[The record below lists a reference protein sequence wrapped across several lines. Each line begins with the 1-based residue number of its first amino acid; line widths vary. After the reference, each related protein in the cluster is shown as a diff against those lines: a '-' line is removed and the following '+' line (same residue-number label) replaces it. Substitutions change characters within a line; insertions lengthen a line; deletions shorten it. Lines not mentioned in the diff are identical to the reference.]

1 MLRSLCAAN
10 AKMSNPILND
20 APRAERRHAL
30 ARLADGA
37 GVLGAVFA
45 AFCCAG
51 TAFIVSGLGLLGL
64 SFLRRDA
71 ILWPLMIGSLALAMW
86 GFVQGRSVHGKSG
99 PLLLGAAGAV
109 SLAAGVIVVHGFPAI
124 QMIDGGAIALVLAT
138 IWNVASRR
146 ACAAGR

>member
-1 MLRSLCAAN
+1 
-10 AKMSNPILND
+10 MSTPIAND
-20 APRAERRHAL
+20 APRSERHHAV

-37 GVLGAVFA
+37 GVVGAVFA

-51 TAFIVSGLGLLGL
+51 TTFIVSGLGLLGL

-71 ILWPLMIGSLALAMW
+71 ILWPLMIGSLALALW
-86 GFVQGRSVHGKSG
+86 GFAQGRRMHEKSG
-99 PLLLGAAGAV
+99 PLVLGAAGAV
-109 SLAAGVIVVHGFPAI
+109 SLAAGVMVVHGFPAM

-146 ACAAGR
+146 ACAAGQ